1 MEIFSSERPRTPP
14 RSSEQGVERS
24 LSSAEESSLKPEG
37 NPRYFGH
44 VTDLIYPIRDAE
56 SATGWHIPST
66 YRETEAV
73 DSSLLLGKGASFS
86 ASLQRI
92 PKAAERT
99 EEFTDLGTDAVNKS
113 RPSAQ
118 RPKYVVYKTTRVAFA
133 DDGQPLPEFRGAM
146 RSVLTEF
153 HALIYPSLRMNPNVI
168 DFLGFAWRSSPFSSS
183 HKLPA
188 IIVEYAEHGTLANVV
203 KNPNLSSTQRQF
215 LALDVAQGLSA
226 LHQAGLTHGDIKAD
240 NVLVCSH
247 LDRQYFAKIADFGFS
262 IVQEAEDV
270 QIYLGGTRPWMAPEV
285 LKGPVLI
292 QDLSRTD
299 TFSLGLLCWVIF
311 LDGGSPVDCL
321 DDGGSGSKTV
331 RFEAM
336 KAAGSLLDAALDVEK
351 WLEAFAHAKYDQ
363 RIERALD
370 AQIARCKDMP
380 AKSSLDAQQMQ
391 KNRPLLRTKMFD
403 QMRLTFTKSSFLPHL
418 LKVFQNSLKH
428 EPHERDLRAV
438 IAHLKV
444 NLPSFEE

>member
-1 MEIFSSERPRTPP
+1 MVTLKQTMS
-14 RSSEQGVERS
+14 
-24 LSSAEESSLKPEG
+24 SSARIS
-37 NPRYFGH
+37 
-44 VTDLIYPIRDAE
+44 TDSTLLRLLI
-56 SATGWHIPST
+56 
-66 YRETEAV
+66 
-73 DSSLLLGKGASFS
+73 LASP
-86 ASLQRI
+86 L
-92 PKAAERT
+92 
-99 EEFTDLGTDAVNKS
+99 S
-113 RPSAQ
+113 R
-118 RPKYVVYKTTRVAFA
+118 K
-133 DDGQPLPEFRGAM
+133 
-146 RSVLTEF
+146 
-153 HALIYPSLRMNPNVI
+153 
-168 DFLGFAWRSSPFSSS
+168 
-183 HKLPA
+183 
-188 IIVEYAEHGTLANVV
+188 
-203 KNPNLSSTQRQF
+203 
-215 LALDVAQGLSA
+215 
-226 LHQAGLTHGDIKAD
+226 
-240 NVLVCSH
+240 
-247 LDRQYFAKIADFGFS
+247 
-262 IVQEAEDV
+262 V